1 MYKKAFSTLVIL
13 FCVIMFFITL
23 GICVLQKKYSQQNF
37 IHNIETVV
45 EETFAW
51 VEKKTGYTW
60 FNEIYG
66 IGNIILSPNEIVNS
80 GRIVK
85 DEDGYL
91 EPISYITF
99 DITNA
104 EKKIYELSQI
114 CAQNGTEFSYIS
126 YPSKSNAE
134 TKSGKYGIE
143 TNQEEMRSSFL
154 NGLDSYGINVLDV
167 RQLLESDGYT
177 AKDIFYKTDHHWK
190 STAGFYSAAAIVN
203 YLNET
208 YDYSLRSDLLDKSLF
223 SFTTY
228 NDLWFGETGR
238 KCSITWVG
246 TLDDF
251 TEILPTY
258 NTSLRMGKQYGEYDK
273 EGDFSMMIWEPGYN
287 GNIDLYSY
295 SAHYSYGIG
304 IGSPT
309 WIHNDNVNGKKI
321 LIIKDSFSMVVIPF
335 LSLATSDIAVW
346 DMRATPEGLYDY
358 IADNNFDV
366 VLIAYTDFW
375 QDNMYNFK

>member
-1 MYKKAFSTLVIL
+1 M
-13 FCVIMFFITL
+13 FCMLIFFATFIK
-23 GICVLQKKYSQQNF
+23 CVLQRKYSQPYF
-37 IHNIETVV
+37 IDNIESVV
-45 EETFAW
+45 EETLAW
-51 VEKKTGYTW
+51 IEKKTGYTW

-66 IGNIILSPNEIVNS
+66 MANIILSPNEIADIL
-80 GRIVK
+80 GATVK

-91 EPISYITF
+91 ESINNITF
-99 DITNA
+99 DISDA

-114 CAQNGTEFSYIS
+114 CAQNGAEFSYIS
-126 YPSKSNAE
+126 YPSKTNTE
-134 TKSGKYGIE
+134 TKSENYGIE
-143 TNQEEMRSSFL
+143 TNQEELRNSFL
-154 NGLDSYGINVLDV
+154 SGLDSYGINVLDV
-167 RQLLESDGYT
+167 RQLLERDGYT
-177 AKDIFYKTDHHWK
+177 TKDIFYKTDHHWK
-190 STAGFYSAAAIVN
+190 STAGLYGATAIAN

-238 KCSITWVG
+238 KYSKTWVG

-258 NTSLRMGKQYGEYDK
+258 NTSLRMGSRYGKYDK
-273 EGDFSMMIWEPGYN
+273 EGDFSMLVSEAGYN

-295 SAHYSYGIG
+295 SAHYSYGVG
-304 IGSPT
+304 IYGSRA
-309 WIHNDNVNGKKI
+309 WIHNDDICGKKI

-346 DMRATPEGLYDY
+346 DMRRTPEGLYDF
-358 IADNNFDV
+358 IADNNFDI
-366 VLIAYTDFW
+366 VLVAYTDFW
-375 QDNMYNFK
+375 RDDMYSFN